1 LALSTTSLSAEFLLL
16 AAFFLLGLWSSTFKL
31 AGNRW
36 RFELYSFDFAFG
48 AALFAL
54 ISSYAFGAFG
64 AELGFAE
71 HLMISSKTNQAL
83 AFVGGGLFAFG
94 NILLLSGVALL
105 GLSYAYAIATS
116 SALLVL
122 AAVQFSGVR
131 ALFLGAAILAA
142 LLAIIFEVMGA
153 KSSEQ
158 TLPAVSL
165 PIMVRKLPGG
175 RAPSKASVRDNSMRN
190 STKGTI
196 VSILGGLALGAM
208 VSPFYKS
215 VFGQFGLGA
224 FAGIVLFFA
233 GGLAA
238 TLVLG
243 LLLMNIPVHG
253 GPTSFKAYLRGTVG
267 QHFLGLIGGVLC
279 AAGVL
284 SIILLNAFP
293 VEARPD
299 GLWLWLVGLGAG
311 FIAMALGLTKWREL
325 AGAPGSALRSLTI
338 GALFLALAIGAFAFA
353 MDRIVLTPT
362 ARESG
367 LAQSQ
372 LPG

>member
-1 LALSTTSLSAEFLLL
+1 MNKLCRLL
-16 AAFFLLGLWSSTFKL
+16 ACQLW
-31 AGNRW
+31 
-36 RFELYSFDFAFG
+36 FENCRR
-48 AALFAL
+48 
-54 ISSYAFGAFG
+54 
-64 AELGFAE
+64 
-71 HLMISSKTNQAL
+71 T
-83 AFVGGGLFAFG
+83 
-94 NILLLSGVALL
+94 
-105 GLSYAYAIATS
+105 
-116 SALLVL
+116 
-122 AAVQFSGVR
+122 VQQ
-131 ALFLGAAILAA
+131 
-142 LLAIIFEVMGA
+142 II
-153 KSSEQ
+153 
-158 TLPAVSL
+158 
-165 PIMVRKLPGG
+165 
-175 RAPSKASVRDNSMRN
+175 VRDKSMRN

-253 GPTSFKAYLRGTVG
+253 GPTSSKRTCGVPRANIFRLDRGCLLRGWRAFYNSSQCFPG
-267 QHFLGLIGGVLC
+267 RS
-279 AAGVL
+279 AAH
-284 SIILLNAFP
+284 
-293 VEARPD
+293 